1 MCENGFCSWWP
12 ENKQQTNEQANNT
25 EKTQKITSKKDL
37 QTCNVFPGF
46 YVPKSQT
53 SSTTSRTTS
62 ISTNVDTD
70 LSPPLEDESVEDEC
84 DEDEY
89 VDDEFVED
97 DLTEI
102 MDQCELE
109 EGWTTVPAKKNVR
122 NEQEDVMSADD
133 ILVPTGLI
141 VMA

>member
-1 MCENGFCSWWP
+1 M
-12 ENKQQTNEQANNT
+12 
-25 EKTQKITSKKDL
+25 
-37 QTCNVFPGF
+37 
-46 YVPKSQT
+46 
-53 SSTTSRTTS
+53 
-62 ISTNVDTD
+62 
-70 LSPPLEDESVEDEC
+70 SPPLEDESVEDEC